1 MSPVV
6 LRKWVRMMRI
16 RMPAVS
22 SRAVS
27 KLTGAVCLASL
38 AAGCSSEVTRF
49 QDGIFTGTVP
59 APLGRSAS
67 PAGPASRPQSDAS
80 ALEQP
85 YPGDMSARAPAA
97 YDNTYT
103 GSIPGSAPALAR
115 PSGAVPQPVRLSAT
129 PQAVER
135 QPLRQAPAV
144 QPRVRDIALAPVPL
158 VTQQTVTMPVKKI
171 PTPYPAP
178 QQTAAF
184 GSSAGIP
191 VDPIIT
197 GTSPASAAARKA
209 QSASNNVVGGW
220 STIGGTRVKM
230 APGETIYNL
239 SRRYGVPAREIMK
252 ANDIADPSKVAV
264 GQVVVIPTYVYSR
277 TAPVSAP
284 DNNPKTRAA
293 RASTGY
299 QGEARPDNVPVP
311 VPAPVRQA
319 AVLPAAP
326 ATRDAVSQNDAG
338 QASASKRTAKE
349 QRSKPAGPAI
359 ASAMGTYTV
368 KSGDSLSAIAARTGI
383 SVSALKKVNG
393 LEDSKIRIGQKLRVP
408 QSASSVDAVQ
418 TVSVASKPEKK
429 PASAASVST
438 YAAQKKT
445 TEKISKAAA
454 VKADA
459 PKTTGIDKLRW
470 PARGQVVGAFG
481 SVDNGNR
488 NDGIDISLPKG
499 TPVKSAENGV
509 VIYAGTGLKEYGKTV
524 LVRHANGLVSVYGHA
539 SELIVERGDSV
550 SRGQVVA
557 LSGMSGQAKAPKL
570 HFEIRKDAKPVDPMT
585 YLE

>member
-1 MSPVV
+1 
-6 LRKWVRMMRI
+6 MMRI

-27 KLTGAVCLASL
+27 RLTGAVCLASL

-67 PAGPASRPQSDAS
+67 PAGPASQPQSDAS

-115 PSGAVPQPVRLSAT
+115 PSGAVSQPVRLSAT

-135 QPLRQAPAV
+135 QPLRQAPAA
-144 QPRVRDIALAPVPL
+144 QPRVRDIALAPVPV
-158 VTQQTVTMPVKKI
+158 VTRQTVAVPVKKI

-178 QQTAAF
+178 QQTAAL

-220 STIGGTRVKM
+220 STTGGTRVKM
-230 APGETIYNL
+230 APGETVYNL

-293 RASTGY
+293 RASAGY

-349 QRSKPAGPAI
+349 QKSKPAGLAT
-359 ASAMGTYTV
+359 ASAMDTYTV

-383 SVSALKKVNG
+383 SASALKKVNG

-408 QSASSVDAVQ
+408 QSASSVEAVQ
-418 TVSVASKPEKK
+418 TASVASKPEKK

-438 YAAQKKT
+438 YAAEKKT

-454 VKADA
+454 VKAEA